1 MDKNVVSVKEL
12 KRSLRK
18 TNIPRTT
25 LPINTNNLSNKESS
39 KSILDRFLPSRID
52 FNYSA
57 IDTKVLNVFSNNK
70 DLKKHQ
76 KSSYLKMIESEL
88 LENSTPSNLFTHF

>member
-12 KRSLRK
+12 KKSLRK
-18 TNIPRTT
+18 SNLPRTT
-25 LPINTNNLSNKESS
+25 FLQNTKNFSNKKSS

-88 LENSTPSNLFTHF
+88 LENSTPSKLFSYS